1 MNELRVSVGV
11 HKLTYDNTLQNGT
24 NIRAREVM
32 DVFSHTRP
40 DGRHLITAFG
50 YKDGET
56 NYYLGENIA
65 GNYITED
72 SNVEKAMAK
81 KFFNQYYNSPGHY
94 DNMVEESYVTFATAA
109 TLGENNK
116 VSNAQIFGTKSR

>member
-11 HKLTYDNTLQNGT
+11 HKLTYDSTLQQGT
-24 NIRAREVM
+24 NIRAREIL

-40 DGRHLITAFG
+40 DGRHFITAFG
-50 YKDGET
+50 YELP

-65 GNYITED
+65 YNYITEEG
-72 SNVEKAMAK
+72 NVERDMAK
-81 KFFNQYYNSPGHY
+81 KFFDQYYNSQGHY
-94 DNMVEESYVTFATAA
+94 ENMVDEGYVTFATGV
-109 TLGENNK
+109 TLGENNR